1 MNLTKEVAKK
11 EKEDIFGKI
20 CLKNRLFS
28 NFCSGEAEYGFL
40 KYVVLE
46 RSLRQASEVDW
57 LKRTC
62 STVFGIE
69 KRCKFK
75 KKTKPGLKKIK
86 LKKNEKKTKK
96 KTKKTKL

>member
-11 EKEDIFGKI
+11 EKEEDIFGKI

-28 NFCSGEAEYGFL
+28 NFCSGEAEYSFL

-62 STVFGIE
+62 STVFGLLVDWLSFELNITVNVTVIW
-69 KRCKFK
+69 FAFAVV
-75 KKTKPGLKKIK
+75 
-86 LKKNEKKTKK
+86 
-96 KTKKTKL
+96 

>member
-11 EKEDIFGKI
+11 EKEDDIFGKI

-28 NFCSGEAEYGFL
+28 NFCSGEAEYDFL

-62 STVFGIE
+62 STVFGME

-75 KKTKPGLKKIK
+75 KKRLV
-86 LKKNEKKTKK
+86 
-96 KTKKTKL
+96 

>member
-62 STVFGIE
+62 STVFGLLVDWLSFELNITVNVTVIW
-69 KRCKFK
+69 FAFAVV
-75 KKTKPGLKKIK
+75 
-86 LKKNEKKTKK
+86 
-96 KTKKTKL
+96 

>member
-1 MNLTKEVAKK
+1 VNLTKEVAKK
-11 EKEDIFGKI
+11 EKEDDIFGKI

-62 STVFGIE
+62 STVFGLLVDWLSFELNITVNVTVIW
-69 KRCKFK
+69 FAFAVV
-75 KKTKPGLKKIK
+75 
-86 LKKNEKKTKK
+86 
-96 KTKKTKL
+96 

>member
-28 NFCSGEAEYGFL
+28 NFCSGEAKYGFL

-62 STVFGIE
+62 STVFGLLVDWLSFELNITVNVTVIW
-69 KRCKFK
+69 FAFAVV
-75 KKTKPGLKKIK
+75 
-86 LKKNEKKTKK
+86 
-96 KTKKTKL
+96 

>member
-11 EKEDIFGKI
+11 EKEDDIFGKI

-62 STVFGIE
+62 STVFGLLVDWLSFELNITVNVTVIW
-69 KRCKFK
+69 FAFAVV
-75 KKTKPGLKKIK
+75 
-86 LKKNEKKTKK
+86 
-96 KTKKTKL
+96 